1 MNRCPAFNKNNKRC
15 RSLTNNNSLF
25 CCKSHEP
32 INNNIIDDGCFIC
45 MEKIINS
52 KEIIYFKCKHAFHKE
67 CYNEWLKFSTYQTPI
82 CILCRKDI
90 NVLKIEKTK
99 KESKYCSSD
108 KIEKLKYILNL

>member
-1 MNRCPAFNKNNKRC
+1 MNRCTAFNKNNKRC

-32 INNNIIDDGCFIC
+32 INNNIIEDGCFIC

-67 CYNEWLKFSTYQTPI
+67 CYNEWLKFSTYKTSI
-82 CILCRKDI
+82 CILCRKSI
-90 NVLKIEKTK
+90 NEPKVVKQRR
-99 KESKYCSSD
+99 ESKYCSVD
-108 KIEKLKYILNL
+108 KLEKIKNILNL